1 MVLRY
6 KKSKFENGKQH
17 NVGDWYYITNDIIQL
32 TNIIPHD
39 RIQFSD
45 NTYFVNKQHF
55 MGMKNEIFFLLITII
70 HKQKLLAWNAYTDI
84 TSTMMFDNLD

>member
-1 MVLRY
+1 M
-6 KKSKFENGKQH
+6 
-17 NVGDWYYITNDIIQL
+17 QL

-55 MGMKNEIFFLLITII
+55 MGMKNAIFFLLITII
-70 HKQKLLAWNAYTDI
+70 HKQKLLA
-84 TSTMMFDNLD
+84 